1 MRSLTG
7 IQKALHMTTPNA
19 NPAPVAATICN
30 PHLPCPHAT
39 AINRLVA
46 RDEDSSVWRQ
56 DLKTDISAIKNA
68 MLEIRDLKADSVHSK
83 MAIERA
89 FLEINSL
96 QKHKNEVEKFI
107 SKVDGM
113 TAMAWALWTILG
125 SGVVVSLFKIFLAP

>member
-1 MRSLTG
+1 M
-7 IQKALHMTTPNA
+7 N
-19 NPAPVAATICN
+19 NPPPVVPPVVCN
-30 PHLPCPHAT
+30 PNVPCPHAT

-46 RDEDSSVWRQ
+46 RDEDGSVWRN
-56 DLKTDISAIKNA
+56 DLKTDIVAIKNA

-96 QKHKNEVEKFI
+96 QKHKGEVERFI

-113 TAMAWALWTILG
+113 TAMAWALWTILA
-125 SGVVVSLFKIFLAP
+125 SGLGVALFKLF